1 MPSASELKLFATMA
15 GDAIDL
21 DQFNEYAAQVQPTV
35 NRVSAPGNN
44 AQQHSTVSEAQ
55 RPPQQQ
61 RQFQH
66 VPVQQ
71 SHQGGFDGGGA
82 DQLPRPPPPP
92 VGGGEEH
99 NVFDRGYQEYSGDV
113 SVAER
118 HALLN
123 ELTQLEV
130 LHPETKH
137 PDSTRRFTLET
148 PVQDVVFE
156 LSRRHSLLDISSNM
170 TIVKGGFGA
179 GCFVTQLFFGKFL
192 KILPEGWAK
201 QCVND
206 IDRFQPSL
214 LKGYRQIF
222 RRGGSFPWYLTL
234 LMGVGM
240 HAVEYTSKN
249 GGSSQPYVTTAD
261 QQGVNYTTSR
271 TAPEMTFEEHET
283 DEDEMDMP
291 SDDLPAESPIN
302 TNSDSGLQ
310 HLLPMLVGM

>member
-15 GDAIDL
+15 GDAIDI

-55 RPPQQQ
+55 RPPHQQ

-71 SHQGGFDGGGA
+71 SPQGGLDGGGA
-82 DQLPRPPPPP
+82 DQIPRPPPPP
-92 VGGGEEH
+92 VNGGD
-99 NVFDRGYQEYSGDV
+99 VFDQGYQEYSGDV

-137 PDSTRRFTLET
+137 PDPSRRFTLET

-179 GCFVTQLFFGKFL
+179 GCFVTELFFGKFL
-192 KILPEGWAK
+192 RILPPGWAK

-214 LKGYRQIF
+214 MKGYRQIF

-249 GGSSQPYVTTAD
+249 GSSRPYVSTAD
-261 QQGVNYTTSR
+261 QQGVNYTTS
-271 TAPEMTFEEHET
+271 TTPEMTFEEHET
-283 DEDEMDMP
+283 DEEMDMP
-291 SDDLPAESPIN
+291 SDDLPEESPISKG
-302 TNSDSGLQ
+302 SDSGVQ